1 MPRLQGHRA
10 NYVATP
16 KKDMTKQ
23 EMERAA
29 SSVDNSAKSQL
40 HFTII
45 PSGIETWTNFNN
57 YNFSFL

>member
-1 MPRLQGHRA
+1 MPRLQGHHA

-29 SSVDNSAKSQL
+29 SSVDNSAKS
-40 HFTII
+40 
-45 PSGIETWTNFNN
+45 
-57 YNFSFL
+57 